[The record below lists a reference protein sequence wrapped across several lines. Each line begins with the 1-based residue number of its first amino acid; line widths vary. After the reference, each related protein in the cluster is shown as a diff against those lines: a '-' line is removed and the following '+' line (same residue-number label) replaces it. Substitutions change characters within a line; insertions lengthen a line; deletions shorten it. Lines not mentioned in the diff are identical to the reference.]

1 MVDGVQKRRQSR
13 LPKEDPRTLSQVGGD
28 IQQGLGTVLRGA
40 MSAGEFVVEN
50 PRLVGETLARGASYA
65 VPGSSTAEFV
75 GMAPELTSNELAP
88 GVMELLREGK
98 YGEASSLAAFLG
110 LDLAQLSGFGTV
122 PATLIKGGRGLAKG
136 IGELADIAEQQR
148 LLSIESGGPPI
159 GGGDI
164 PRSSVPTRKEIADI
178 GVSMGE
184 AKKAGN
190 EELFQ
195 ALKAQQAKMKA
206 RFDEANPKQ
215 EKVKLPTTSPKSL
228 IRVTD
233 NEYDPSAGSIP
244 GSGFEVRS
252 NVRNGIETVNLDNGT
267 GSQFLSALQD
277 RGVTKDELR
286 NSGLGSFLQQNKD
299 RIITRQDVLEDY
311 SLYAPR
317 IDIKEVPTRYETLQ
331 RIAEDDS
338 ENYREVIFRNLNER
352 TGFNDDVADS
362 SKNNLQLHY
371 KSDNAKG
378 QLGHARLA
386 DIDGSSIGQPG
397 GKYELL
403 NEYQDDFSKGRQIM
417 DRADPKVLSKQAE
430 KLQNISVPFAK
441 GALLQA
447 DRRLALI
454 DEVIEELD
462 RVGADQKFIGG
473 YGSVRNSLGNT
484 RDEILRQRNSVKEQI
499 QDPSK
504 DFVGT
509 PEDPEAGL
517 FRADV
522 LDSRV
527 NGSNQV
533 LRDIPLSKSIEDAGF
548 NKDLMKRISQATS
561 DSIDVVDKDYG
572 LLRQNYK
579 SAYSRWEQ
587 TANALL
593 TTGKNRVELT
603 PDNVRKL
610 SSPKNVAARAEFD
623 KADAAVREA
632 ELNKDLGNL
641 EGKRY
646 LEDRQETHKKDIEF
660 ADRKLVEL
668 PAEIAKYKEQIK
680 EAERLGGPTA
690 QLRSLLT
697 ITEDALKTNRTKLKN
712 AKEQFA
718 KNETVLRDY
727 DAKTKAAREI
737 LETRQSERGV
747 VRDRLRSE
755 GADLVIR
762 AMESGT
768 IPGRV
773 GSSKE
778 QHRLILE
785 TLIEQSINNP
795 RLSGFVVPSP
805 RAIDTQRGEGEEAFQ
820 FLYGDLVSSVAEKM
834 KKRYPG
840 LEVIKRN
847 TGGSDD
853 LSDALVIKF
862 PKDRQATEP
871 LVHRYAQGG
880 LVMKGIGSMG
890 KEVL

>member
-1 MVDGVQKRRQSR
+1 MSDNQGLAGKLRQFMTGR
-13 LPKEDPRTLSQVGGD
+13 LSEDPYSGPESQVTRSDIFPMRMEQRPGDDMGELFFDPGAGILGEIARSVGLAKRVMGGEYGYD
-28 IQQGLGTVLRGA
+28 IGA
-40 MSAGEFVVEN
+40 RN
-50 PRLVGETLARGASYA
+50 P
-65 VPGSSTAEFV
+65 
-75 GMAPELTSNELAP
+75 
-88 GVMELLREGK
+88 ELLRD
-98 YGEASSLAAFLG
+98 AG
-110 LDLAQLSGFGTV
+110 LMALEFTGA
-122 PATLIKGGRGLAKG
+122 GLAVPKPKG
-136 IGELADIAEQQR
+136 ALGM
-148 LLSIESGGPPI
+148 SGGA
-159 GGGDI
+159 I
-164 PRSSVPTRKEIADI
+164 PRSSVPTRKDIAEI
-178 GVSMGE
+178 GTQMGE

-195 ALKAQQAKMKA
+195 SLKAQQAEMKA

-215 EKVKLPTTSPKSL
+215 EKVKLSTTSPKSL
-228 IRVTD
+228 VRVTD

-244 GSGFEVRS
+244 SSGFEVRA
-252 NVRNGIETVNLDNGT
+252 NVRNGIETINLDNGT

-311 SLYAPR
+311 SLYAPQ
-317 IDIKEVPTRYETLQ
+317 IDIKEIPPRHETLQ

-338 ENYREVIFRNLNER
+338 ENYREVIIRNLNER

-371 KSDNAKG
+371 KGDNAKG

-386 DIDGSSIGQPG
+386 YIDGSSIGQPG

-473 YGSVRNSLGNT
+473 YGSVRNSLSNSREEIIKQ
-484 RDEILRQRNSVKEQI
+484 RDSVREQI
-499 QDPSK
+499 IDPSK

-509 PEDPEAGL
+509 PEDPEANL

-527 NGSNQV
+527 NGSNSV

-603 PDNVRKL
+603 PDNVREL
-610 SSPKNVAARAEFD
+610 SSPKNVAARAELD

-641 EGKRY
+641 AEKRY
-646 LEDRQETHKKDIEF
+646 LEDRQETHKKDIQF
-660 ADRKLVEL
+660 ADRMLVEL

-680 EAERLGGPTA
+680 EAERLGKPTA
-690 QLRSLLT
+690 QLKSLLM
-697 ITEDALKTNRTKLKN
+697 ITEGALKANRTKLKN

-718 KNETVLRDY
+718 KNETVLKDY
-727 DAKTKAAREI
+727 DAKTTAAREI

-762 AMESGT
+762 AKESGT

-880 LVMKGIGSMG
+880 MVYKGIGSMG
-890 KEVL
+890 REVL